1 MPIRGKL
8 DRFLII
14 FRSTVI
20 KVTERAI
27 KLSSDDDFF
36 ALTFHHVGFD
46 TISAGSFIATL
57 QENRLSILEIIE
69 TVAD

>member
-1 MPIRGKL
+1 
-8 DRFLII
+8 
-14 FRSTVI
+14 VI

-27 KLSSDDDFF
+27 KLSSDYDFF
-36 ALTFHHVGFD
+36 ALTFHHARFD

-69 TVAD
+69 TLAD

>member
-1 MPIRGKL
+1 
-8 DRFLII
+8 
-14 FRSTVI
+14 VI
-20 KVTERAI
+20 KVTEKAI

-36 ALTFHHVGFD
+36 ALTLHHVGFD

-69 TVAD
+69 TLADGAFEFRILGFLHT